1 MSTTKLV
8 SGLISLILFAFGSVS
23 YGQDGTPQG
32 FRELSMK
39 RSATPITVDGKMDEA
54 AWQAATVA
62 KDFWN
67 KWPSDQELA
76 EAKTEVRMTFDGQYL
91 YLFAVCYQDDNY
103 VIQTLKRDQGFW
115 DSDGFELILDPVKQ
129 KTNGFLFGVNALG
142 AQNEGLLTQDTEDY
156 RTDWDNKWF
165 SAVKSFP
172 DRFQIEMAIPFK
184 TLRFEA
190 GKTRWGVNFI
200 RNDMKRNYYS
210 TWSHVPLNFDG
221 IDLGYMGTLI
231 WEEAPTPAKG
241 NVSIIPYVIGRASH
255 DYETQEPTAWK
266 GGAGLDAKIAVS
278 PSLNL
283 DLTVNPD
290 FSQVDVDIQ
299 QTNLQRFDL
308 FFPERRTFFLEN
320 SDLFNSFGIPPTR
333 PFFSRR
339 IGLDDNTQPIP
350 ILFGARLSGN
360 LSKLMRIGL
369 MSMQTAATDDFKSQN
384 YSVAAF
390 QQRVLKRS
398 TINGIVLSRQ
408 AFEGLNPLENDYTR
422 NAGLE
427 FNYSSEDGKWISWGQ
442 YHGSWTPEKLGE
454 NTYYNVG
461 AGVNSRN
468 ITHFTS
474 YSHTGTNYLV
484 DIGFNA
490 RQFNYDA
497 SRDTTVRL
505 GYNILF
511 QEFAYTFYPKN
522 NKTVN
527 QHGPRLES
535 IPIWNPD
542 FTLNEWSL
550 DFEYGINFSN
560 SSNLEVSIERTLV
573 NLPFVTELLGEEFA
587 PLPVGQYDFMTG
599 EFSYN
604 SDGRKAFS
612 VETGLEF
619 GEFYNGKRNTQR
631 LGLNYR
637 RQPWGNFT
645 LNFVRNELVLPDS
658 FGQVT
663 LLLISPKIEV
673 NFSRNLFW
681 TTFLQY
687 NTQADNFNI
696 NSRLQWRFKPMSD
709 LFVVYSDNY
718 AVEQFGVKNR
728 GIVVKLNYWL
738 TL

>member
-1 MSTTKLV
+1 MSTFTLA
-8 SGLISLILFAFGSVS
+8 SRFLCLILFAFHLPSFA
-23 YGQDGTPQG
+23 QDGTPQK
-32 FRELSMK
+32 FRELGMK
-39 RSATPITVDGKMDEA
+39 RSATPIVVDGQMKEA
-54 AWQAATVA
+54 AWQAASVA

-76 EAKTEVRMTFDGQYL
+76 EAKTEVRMTFDDQYL
-91 YLFAVCYQDDNY
+91 YLFAVCYHEQPY

-156 RTDWDNKWF
+156 RSDWDNKWF
-165 SAVKSFP
+165 SAVTNHP

-241 NVSIIPYVIGRASH
+241 NISIIPYITGRVSK
-255 DYETQEPTAWK
+255 DYEAQTPADWK
-266 GGAGLDAKIAVS
+266 EGAGLDAKVAVS

-290 FSQVDVDIQ
+290 FSQVDVDVQ
-299 QTNLQRFDL
+299 VTNLERFSL

-350 ILFGARLSGN
+350 IIFGARLSGN
-360 LSKLMRIGL
+360 LTKAMRIGL
-369 MSMQTAATDDFKSQN
+369 MTMQTAATDDFRSQN

-408 AFEGLNPLENDYTR
+408 AFDGVNPLSDDYTR

-427 FNYSSEDGKWISWGQ
+427 FNYSSEDGQWLAWGQ
-442 YHGSWTPEKLGE
+442 YHGSWAPEKWDQ

-461 AGVNSRN
+461 AGVNSRT
-468 ITHFTS
+468 ITHFSS

-497 SRDTTVRL
+497 ERDTTVRL
-505 GYNILF
+505 GFNILY
-511 QEFAYTFYPKN
+511 QEFAYKIYPKN

-527 QHGPRLES
+527 LHGPRIES
-535 IPIWNPD
+535 VPIWNPD
-542 FTLNEWSL
+542 FSLNEWSL
-550 DFEYGINFSN
+550 DLGYSINFSN
-560 SSNLEVSIERTLV
+560 SSSLEWGVRRNLV
-573 NLPFVTELLGEEFA
+573 NLPFVTGLLGDEFD
-587 PLPVGQYDFMTG
+587 PLPVGQYSFTTG
-599 EFSYN
+599 GIEYN

-612 VETGLEF
+612 FNAGVEY
-619 GEFYNGKRNTQR
+619 GEFYNGKRNTQS
-631 LGLNYR
+631 LGLNFR
-637 RQPWGNFT
+637 RQPWGNFS
-645 LNFVRNELVLPDS
+645 LNFARNELALPDPY
-658 FGQVT
+658 GQIT
-663 LLLISPKIEV
+663 LLLISPRIEI
-673 NFSRNLFW
+673 NFSRSVFW

-718 AVEQFGVKNR
+718 AVKEFGAKNR